1 MNIWKFGSTT
11 FCVSDFLYMVATC
24 FVIFK
29 VIFKYMNNIKRD
41 NFSLSKWNLGDVCL
55 NVYHFNVFIEN
66 EKCTI
71 FLSKANWNRIFV
83 RKINPNWRNN
93 NILLLNC
100 IFITWI
106 SINIIY
112 NQFKVVRLKTTLK
125 DIWLQ
130 KTAG

>member
-1 MNIWKFGSTT
+1 MNIWKFDSTT

-112 NQFKVVRLKTTLK
+112 YQFKVVRLKTTLK